1 MLQSFELFLLAAE
14 ELNFSKAAERAYVT
28 QQCLSDHIKRLES
41 SYGVPLFYR
50 KPQIALTPYGKA
62 LQSSVQNIK
71 LIETNLEH
79 EFQAIAGE
87 ERGEF
92 SFGINAT
99 RARSLLPDIYPAFYA
114 RYPQIH
120 VNVRLNETRMME
132 TQLLNGK
139 LDMCLG
145 IDAIIQP
152 RIASRMIGPNPLYCV
167 CSVQTLEEVLHLDGS
182 DLPPY
187 LMKGIDLTSM
197 QEIPFLLCLPEST
210 TRSLI
215 DQTLSQQNIYLKNTL
230 AISDYSTHFEL
241 CANNCM
247 ATICPTAAVEL
258 AIQQNRLLSYKQQLV
273 ILPVKNFQDS
283 LNIHLLYQKN
293 LQFTGYMNYFVE
305 LLIQAITRQNL
316 TAARYIELQFSKR

>member
-139 LDMCLG
+139 LDMCL
-145 IDAIIQP
+145 
-152 RIASRMIGPNPLYCV
+152 
-167 CSVQTLEEVLHLDGS
+167 
-182 DLPPY
+182 
-187 LMKGIDLTSM
+187 
-197 QEIPFLLCLPEST
+197 
-210 TRSLI
+210 
-215 DQTLSQQNIYLKNTL
+215 
-230 AISDYSTHFEL
+230 
-241 CANNCM
+241 
-247 ATICPTAAVEL
+247 
-258 AIQQNRLLSYKQQLV
+258 
-273 ILPVKNFQDS
+273 
-283 LNIHLLYQKN
+283 
-293 LQFTGYMNYFVE
+293 
-305 LLIQAITRQNL
+305 
-316 TAARYIELQFSKR
+316 